1 LPALSVTRRVVPL
14 LVLALLAAGGGAWA
28 AWHLK
33 PDPAVEPTVYV
44 DAARMEKAR
53 VDPTPGLL
61 ERIQLGRVKP
71 TQVRIGLEPS
81 AAGKKR
87 VENYC
92 GAAAAPYLVQTSAK
106 SGPVPDS
113 AKNRGTA
120 RRILPDF
127 GGRVRGS
134 RVSLQST
141 LSDGTPWAADYRVRG
156 RWTFISDGD
165 SVVVRSERFWSRVA
179 RGLVRCGVIAGAGA
193 GIGYLTDSQ
202 QPLQGAA
209 RGAAIGGG
217 TCAAIEVA
225 F

>member
-1 LPALSVTRRVVPL
+1 VTRRAVPL
-14 LVLALLAAGGGAWA
+14 LVFAVLAAGGGAWA

-44 DAARMEKAR
+44 DAVRMEKAR

-81 AAGKKR
+81 TAGKKR

-106 SGPVPDS
+106 PSPVPDS

-127 GGRVRGS
+127 GGKVRGS

-141 LSDGTPWAADYRVRG
+141 LSDGTAWAADYRVHG
-156 RWTFISDGD
+156 RWTFITSDT
-165 SVVVRSERFWSRVA
+165 SVSVRSERLWSRVL
-179 RGLVRCGVIAGAGA
+179 RGVGECALAGAA
-193 GIGYLTDSQ
+193 A
-202 QPLQGAA
+202 GAA
-209 RGAAIGGG
+209 GWLVDGKRGAAVGATAGCG
-217 TCAAIEVA
+217 TTIL